1 MPIVSDANYNK
12 EFLRLVTEGKVPGH
26 RYITKFGENLSIPNT
41 VTLQN
46 HADIW
51 DFGGMLSFSTT
62 ADITSI
68 SSSNAAD
75 TMPVLLFGLDADWN
89 RVTQV
94 AILQGTTRVTLST
107 TLIRLCRMES
117 LTTIGQ
123 QNIGTIYCYSGTDNT
138 AGVPSGS
145 SVVKAIIRPYT
156 GQTQMAIMSVP
167 VGEVAFLESAEV
179 GFGLNSFPISSTEQ
193 ARAHFMVRS
202 FNNVF
207 KVKKTK
213 RLMSTGISSHRQTMT
228 FKNPIPEKSDIKMVI
243 SQASSTVAADA
254 SFDLLFVEKSYVNE
268 SVLESIGMTA

>member
-1 MPIVSDANYNK
+1 MPIVSDVNFNK
-12 EFLRLVTEGKVPGH
+12 EFLRLVTEGKIPGH
-26 RYITKFGENLSIPNT
+26 RYVTKFGENLSISDT

-51 DFGGMLSFSTT
+51 DFGGMYSFSTT
-62 ADITSI
+62 ADISSI
-68 SSSNAAD
+68 SSSDAAD
-75 TMPVLLFGLDADWN
+75 TMPVLLFGLDEDWN

-94 AILQGTTRVTLST
+94 VVLQGTTRVDLST
-107 TLIRLCRMES
+107 SLIRIYRMEN
-117 LTTIGQ
+117 LTTTGQ
-123 QNIGTIYCYSGTDNT
+123 QNVGTIYCYSGTDNT

-145 SVVKAIIRPYT
+145 SVVKAIIKPYT

-193 ARAHFMVRS
+193 ARVHFMVRS

-213 RLMSTGISSHRQTMT
+213 RLMSTGVSSYRQTLT
-228 FKNPIPEKSDIKMVI
+228 FKNPIPEKSDIKLSI
-243 SQASSTVAADA
+243 SQASETIAADA
-254 SFDLLFVEKSYVNE
+254 SFDLLFVEKSYVSE